1 MANKPDSL
9 QEFEKLQQ
17 ELSENST
24 IFSDTESEEP
34 KKNKNK
40 NKSKSRTNPYT
51 KLLCVMIA
59 AAIVLGGSIFAVK
72 QLWILPQGESGGED
86 NTETIYL
93 TADAEIALDDMEN
106 AAENAVSNILSIT
119 IDRSNESYEIVPDK
133 SDDEVF
139 YKLNGYDDM
148 PMNTNTS
155 GSVYDMIFTVEA
167 ESRLDGEWTLSDC
180 GLDEP
185 ALTVTVKMAD
195 NSEFTIKFGDQL
207 PDNSSSR
214 YVTTSLKDGIYIVS
228 DDYFDS
234 FDLSVLDYVDLT
246 IVSAIESTGDDDPY
260 FSSGELSRFESI
272 SYSGTKF
279 KKNIDLIYDQNS
291 VDALVYKLTS
301 PTSTYADD
309 EAISEVL
316 TPVSSGFSAY
326 GAYCLDPTAADYK
339 KYGLENPYITIKYV
353 IKGTTY
359 VLRFSEAGAF
369 EEGYYACTVND
380 VPVIYKVAC
389 DTYDFIEYTA
399 DDIRNTVLFAK
410 NIDTVHYLTAEYG
423 DTKVTYEIT
432 YSEVIENEEETTS
445 SGEDTTV
452 TTSEEESEYQ
462 LEVFCNNQVV
472 VAEDFQRIYQELVMV
487 NAVGHIDDDSEVI
500 GEPTLKLTLEFH
512 DGNVDIL
519 TFTKHG
525 RYYSYRINGIG
536 DVLVQSKTVESLIQH
551 FDDLQAGKT
560 IPEPYK

>member
-40 NKSKSRTNPYT
+40 SKSRTNPYT

-59 AAIVLGGSIFAVK
+59 AVIVLGGSIFAVK
-72 QLWILPQGESGGED
+72 QLWILPQSESGGED
-86 NTETIYL
+86 NTEAIYL

-119 IDRSNESYEIVPDK
+119 IDRGNESYEIVPDK

-148 PMNTNTS
+148 PMNTDTS
-155 GSVYDMIFTVEA
+155 GSVYDMIFAIEA
-167 ESRLDGEWTLSDC
+167 ESQLNGEWTLSDC

-195 NSEFTIKFGDQL
+195 NSVFTVKFGNQL
-207 PDNSSSR
+207 PDNSGSR
-214 YVTTSLKDGIYIVS
+214 YAVTSLKDGIYIVTS
-228 DDYFDS
+228 DYYNAFN
-234 FDLSVLDYVDLT
+234 LSVLDYVDLT
-246 IVSAIESTGDDDPY
+246 MVTAIESSGDDDPY
-260 FSSGELSRFESI
+260 FSNGELARFESI
-272 SYSGTKF
+272 SYSGSKF
-279 KKNIDLIYDQNS
+279 EKSVDLIYDQNS

-316 TPVSSGFSAY
+316 TPVSSGFTAY

-410 NIDTVHYLTAEYG
+410 NIDTVHYFTAEYG

-500 GEPTLKLTLEFH
+500 GEPSLKLTLEFY